1 MMTGLVKA
9 TQLAQRH
16 SPTGDKALVIVS
28 HAGKFISY
36 EGDTE
41 SITFEVDAGNC
52 WHATSGPLEYEHTLT
67 VRFSG
72 DVIVREVPN
81 A

>member
-1 MMTGLVKA
+1 MADLAKA

-16 SPTGDKALVIVS
+16 SPTGDKALVIIS

-36 EGDTE
+36 EGNTE
-41 SITFEVDAGNC
+41 SITFNVEPCNYGY
-52 WHATSGPLEYEHTLT
+52 ATSGPLEYERTLT